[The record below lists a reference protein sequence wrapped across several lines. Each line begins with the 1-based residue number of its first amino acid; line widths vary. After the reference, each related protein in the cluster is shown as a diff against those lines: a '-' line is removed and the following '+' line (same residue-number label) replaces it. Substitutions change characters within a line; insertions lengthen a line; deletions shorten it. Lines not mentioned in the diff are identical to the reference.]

1 MKKRSLLLSTS
12 LVLCSFAIGQE
23 SPQVAPAATTGEST
37 TTVPTE
43 TTVLINEEPVSA
55 SSTPLLQDTVVVEKS
70 VIKLD
75 TLVNNQNPL
84 DTTILVSTTTSK
96 DMTITPKEDTHV
108 RDGNSEK
115 DETRVYPKVNHWSIA
130 GHGGVSFI
138 DGDQTQDYN
147 DLWPKSGADIAFG
160 FEVEYTFTPGF
171 GLYAE
176 YVYNPYRQ

>member
-43 TTVLINEEPVSA
+43 TTVLINEEPASA
-55 SSTPLLQDTVVVEKS
+55 SSTPLLQDTMVVETT
-70 VIKLD
+70 VVKLD

-115 DETRVYPKVNHWSIA
+115 DQARVYPKVNHWSIA
-130 GHGGVSFI
+130 GHGGVR
-138 DGDQTQDYN
+138 
-147 DLWPKSGADIAFG
+147 PVHHA
-160 FEVEYTFTPGF
+160 TFTNSGGRAPPGNGQGMPAF
-171 GLYAE
+171 ILMGG
-176 YVYNPYRQ
+176 NSR